1 MARVISNGFLQMSA
15 AKQLEDTL
23 FFTALH
29 VSDPEQRQLFL
40 DQACLDNPALRRAV
54 EEMLAV
60 HEDADL
66 LIDRGLDAIA
76 LSADDLRDLSAAVAF
91 PDRDRPDEQIGK
103 RIGRYT
109 ILESLGEGG
118 CGSVYLA
125 EQGEPVKRLVALK
138 VIKLGMDTRSVIA
151 RFDAERQALAMMD
164 HPNIA
169 RVLDAG
175 ATETGRPFFVL
186 ELVRGTRITEFC
198 DANRLDLRQRLELF
212 MLVCK
217 ALQHAHQKG
226 VIHRDIKPSNVL
238 VAMHDGVPVP
248 KVIDFGIAKAI
259 EGRLGEETLHT
270 RHEQLLGTPA
280 YMSPEQAELGG
291 LDVDTR
297 SDVYG
302 LGVLLYELL
311 AGRTPFDAKELAS
324 VSPEE
329 MRRILREREPQRPS
343 ALLRSLP
350 PTELQAVADAR
361 RTEPAKLISQV
372 RGDLDWIAMKAIEK
386 DRARRYDTAN
396 GLAMDVQRFLTNE
409 AIVARPPGRLYLLGK
424 LVRRHAVFFAA
435 GTIAMLAL
443 VAGLGA
449 STLLFFKAK
458 RAEKRQT
465 ELREV
470 AEMALANE
478 ATLRREA
485 ESREKLTEA
494 VILLRQGDYEA
505 AANALDSMENR
516 PLRPSLDGVTA
527 LRSVGE
533 WLAHQGRWQEASER
547 FLWLLEIDK
556 LDYWG
561 QVTVD
566 AQACGVVL
574 VESRDSALYRKFCEE
589 AISAHASSTNGDAI
603 TRVLKTCLLL
613 PPDQGLYA
621 RLQPLGEASEAWFSK
636 LPAAHKRSWALI
648 PLSLWHFRK
657 GEYSRVIELA
667 RTVDESPPEANAL
680 VPTVQAILA
689 MTLWYQGE
697 TDEARAMLAKVRDVV
712 DGHFA
717 VPVPMGVGDGRRGYW
732 YDWIFA
738 RIMLREAT
746 MLIGEE
752 S

>member
-1 MARVISNGFLQMSA
+1 MSKA
-15 AKQLEDTL
+15 VTKQLEDAL

-29 VSDPEQRQLFL
+29 VTDPEQRQLLL
-40 DQACLDNPALRRAV
+40 DQACLDNPRLREVV

-60 HEDADL
+60 HDDADR
-66 LIDRGLDAIA
+66 LIDRGLTAIA
-76 LSADDLRDLSAAVAF
+76 LSAEDFRGLPEVVDF
-91 PDRDRPDEQIGK
+91 PGRPDEQLGK

-109 ILESLGEGG
+109 LLENLGEGG

-125 EQGEPVKRLVALK
+125 EQEEPVKRLVALK

-175 ATETGRPFFVL
+175 ATETGRPYFVL

-259 EGRLGEETLHT
+259 EGRLGEESLHT

-280 YMSPEQAELGG
+280 YMSPEQAALGG

-311 AGRTPFDAKELAS
+311 AGRTPFDAKELAA
-324 VSPEE
+324 VTPEE
-329 MRRILREREPQRPS
+329 MRRILREREPLRPS

-350 PTELQAVADAR
+350 PAELQAAAEVR
-361 RTEPAKLISQV
+361 RIEPAKLVSQV
-372 RGDLDWIAMKAIEK
+372 KGDLDWIAMKAIEK
-386 DRARRYDTAN
+386 DCARRYDTAN

-424 LVRRHAVFFAA
+424 LVRRHAVFFTA

-449 STLLFFKAK
+449 STLLYFKAK
-458 RAEKRQT
+458 RAEKLQT

-470 AEMALANE
+470 AEQA
-478 ATLRREA
+478 RREA

-494 VILLRQGDYEA
+494 VILFRQGDYEGA
-505 AANALDSMENR
+505 AAALGEMEER
-516 PLRPSLDGVTA
+516 PRRPSLDGITA

-533 WLAHQGRWQEASER
+533 WLALEGRWREASER
-547 FLWLLEIDK
+547 FLWLMEINK
-556 LDYWG
+556 LDPWG
-561 QVTVD
+561 PVTLD
-566 AQACGVVL
+566 TQACGVVL
-574 VESRDSALYRKFCEE
+574 VESRDGALYRRFCED
-589 AISAHASSTNGDAI
+589 AIAAQTTSTNGDSV

-613 PPDQGLYA
+613 PPDARLYA
-621 RLQPLGEASEAWFSK
+621 LLQPLGETSEAWFAK
-636 LPAAHKRSWALI
+636 LPAAHKTGWALI
-648 PLSLWHFRK
+648 PIGLWHFRN
-657 GEYSRVIELA
+657 GEFSRVLELTRPLA
-667 RTVDESPPEANAL
+667 EAPPGTNAM

-697 TDEARAMLAKVRDVV
+697 TDEARAVLTRVRAAV
-712 DGHFA
+712 DTHFA
-717 VPVPMGVGDGRRGYW
+717 GPMQVGDGTRGIW
-732 YDWIFA
+732 YDWLFA
-738 RIMLREAT
+738 RILLREAT
-746 MLIGEE
+746 MLIGEG

>member
-1 MARVISNGFLQMSA
+1 MSA
-15 AKQLEDTL
+15 AKQIEDAL

-29 VSDPEQRQLFL
+29 VTDPEQRQLLL
-40 DQACLDNPALRRAV
+40 DQACIDNPRLREVV

-60 HEDADL
+60 QDDADR
-66 LIDRGLDAIA
+66 LIDRGLTAIA
-76 LSADDLRDLSAAVAF
+76 LSAEDFRGLPDAVDF
-91 PDRDRPDEQIGK
+91 PSRPDEQLGK

-109 ILESLGEGG
+109 ILENLGEGG

-125 EQGEPVKRLVALK
+125 EQEEPVKRLVALK

-175 ATETGRPFFVL
+175 ATETGRPYFVL

-212 MLVCK
+212 ILVCK

-259 EGRLGEETLHT
+259 EGRLGEESLHT

-280 YMSPEQAELGG
+280 YMSPEQAALGG

-324 VSPEE
+324 VAPEE
-329 MRRILREREPQRPS
+329 MRRILSEREPQRPS

-350 PTELQAVADAR
+350 VEDLQAAADAR
-361 RTEPAKLISQV
+361 RTEPPKLLSQV
-372 RGDLDWIAMKAIEK
+372 KGDLDWIAMKAIEK

-396 GLAMDVQRFLTNE
+396 GLAMDVQRFLANE
-409 AIVARPPGRLYLLGK
+409 AILARPPGRLYLLGK

-449 STLLFFKAK
+449 STLLYFKAK
-458 RAEKRQT
+458 RAEKRQS

-470 AEMALANE
+470 AEGALANE
-478 ATLRREA
+478 AALRREA

-494 VILLRQGDYEA
+494 VILLRQGDYEGA
-505 AANALDSMENR
+505 AAALGEMEER
-516 PLRPSLDGVTA
+516 PKRPSLDGITA
-527 LRSVGE
+527 LRFLGE
-533 WLAHQGRWQEASER
+533 WLALQGRWREASER
-547 FLWLLEIDK
+547 FLWLMEINK
-556 LDYWG
+556 LDPWG
-561 QVTVD
+561 PVTLD
-566 AQACGVVL
+566 TQACGVVL
-574 VESRDSALYRKFCEE
+574 VENGDAVIYRRFCEE
-589 AISAHASSTNGDAI
+589 AIAAHVSSDNGDAAG
-603 TRVLKTCLLL
+603 RVLKTCLLM
-613 PPDQGLYA
+613 PPDPVLWQK
-621 RLQPLGEASEAWFSK
+621 LQPLGQTVESWFGSLEAGG
-636 LPAAHKRSWALI
+636 RTSWAAI
-648 PLSLWHFRK
+648 PASLWYYRGGDYDK
-657 GEYSRVIELA
+657 VIEIAA
-667 RTVDESPPEANAL
+667 RVTGKAPGNNAL
-680 VPTVQAILA
+680 VPTIQAIHA
-689 MTLWYQGE
+689 MTLWQRGE
-697 TDEARAMLAKVRDVV
+697 AGDARAHLTKARDAVSRR
-712 DGHFA
+712 FA
-717 VPVPMGVGDGRRGYW
+717 EPMAPGDHSRGMW
-732 YDWIFA
+732 YDWLFA
-738 RIMLREAT
+738 RIMVGEAT
-746 MLIGEE
+746 LLIGEAQE
-752 S
+752 ERNGG

>member
-1 MARVISNGFLQMSA
+1 MSA
-15 AKQLEDTL
+15 AKQLEDSV

-29 VSDPEQRQLFL
+29 VTDPEQRRLFL
-40 DQACLDNPALRRAV
+40 DQACLDNPAMREAV

-60 HEDADL
+60 HDDADR
-66 LIDRGLDAIA
+66 LIDRGLTAIA
-76 LSADDLRDLSAAVAF
+76 LSADDLLDLSSAGDF
-91 PDRDRPDEQIGK
+91 TDREQQPDQQIGK

-125 EQGEPVKRLVALK
+125 EQEEPVKRLVALK

-175 ATETGRPFFVL
+175 ATEAGRPYFVL

-198 DANRLDLRQRLELF
+198 DTNRCDLRQRLMLF
-212 MLVCK
+212 VQVCK

-259 EGRLGEETLHT
+259 EGRLGDETFQT
-270 RHEQLLGTPA
+270 RHEQFLGTPA
-280 YMSPEQAELGG
+280 YMSPEQAQMGG

-311 AGRTPFDAKELAS
+311 AGRTPFDSKELTS
-324 VSPEE
+324 VAPEE

-343 ALLRSLP
+343 VLLRSLSP
-350 PTELQAVADAR
+350 EELEGVANSR
-361 RTEPAKLISQV
+361 RTDPAKLVSQV
-372 RGDLDWIAMKAIEK
+372 RGDLDWIAMKALEK

-396 GLAMDVQRFLTNE
+396 GLAMDLQRSLANE
-409 AIVARPPGRLYLLGK
+409 AIVARPPSRLYLLGK
-424 LVRRHAVFFAA
+424 LMRRHAVFFAA
-435 GTIAMLAL
+435 GAVTMFAMA
-443 VAGLGA
+443 AGLGA
-449 STLLFFKAK
+449 STHLYLKAK

-470 AEMALANE
+470 AEQALANE
-478 ATLRREA
+478 AGLRREA

-494 VILLRQGDYEA
+494 VILLRQGDYEGA
-505 AANALDSMENR
+505 AKALDSMGDR
-516 PLRPSLDGVTA
+516 PRRPSLDGVTA

-533 WLAHQGRWQEASER
+533 WLAIKGRWQEAAER

-556 LDYWG
+556 LDPWG
-561 QVTVD
+561 PVTLD
-566 AQACGVVL
+566 TQACGVVL
-574 VESRDSALYRKFCEE
+574 VESGDTTRYRRFCEE
-589 AISAHASSTNGDAI
+589 AIVADASSTNGDAVS
-603 TRVLKTCLLL
+603 RVLKTCLLL
-613 PPDQGLYA
+613 PPDADLFV
-621 RLQPLGEASEAWFSK
+621 RLQPLGETSEKWFTA
-636 LPAAHKRSWALI
+636 LRPDQQTGWAMI
-648 PLSLWHFRK
+648 PVSLWHFRR
-657 GEYSRVIELA
+657 GDYDRVVEIASPLA
-667 RTVDESPPEANAL
+667 NRPLGRDAQ

-689 MTLWYQGE
+689 MALWNQG
-697 TDEARAMLAKVRDVV
+697 DADGARKLLAQARDPVAR
-712 DGHFA
+712 HFA
-717 VPVPMGVGDGRRGYW
+717 VPMVVGESNRGLW
-732 YDWIFA
+732 YDWLFA
-738 RIMLREAT
+738 RIMMREAT
-746 MLIGEE
+746 MLIGGEF
-752 S
+752 